1 MLSPIANYTAWNTNR
16 SGSDKGGGGLTLLYR
31 DSLTAHQYSP
41 NVPSHL
47 QYIMNERQWLLVS
60 NNKEKVAFLHVYI
73 ACQSNR
79 SEAFLGWNEDL
90 FFLIAQEAKKL
101 KQQGFIVLAMGDFN
115 SRVGSLK
122 GLEENTPDI
131 NRNSPMF
138 FNFLQET
145 NLLII
150 NTLPLAKG
158 LFTRFMDTSGRPGSM
173 SLLDY
178 GLIDHNSANTVTSF
192 VIDEEAR
199 YEAGTDHALLE
210 CILEFG
216 SRPKV
221 KWNFQDA
228 IHYNITDS
236 SSYTDYQNHLD
247 LETASIPLN
256 KFAELPVTEMLP
268 HISESINKSAKRS
281 FGLKVKKHK
290 QGQKLPKEIISLI
303 RSKNDLKHKLVT
315 AQTSITTPES
325 EAMQQELENM
335 KAQIKESLS
344 MHKLHRRS
352 RLRSKLLLADPTR
365 KKFWRFLKSQT
376 KRAGHI
382 TALSNQAGSMV
393 FEQHEIED
401 TVLHNFGNIF
411 VGQRIPVFP
420 LDRVPD
426 QVSLSIAEL
435 DQILGENTPSFAP
448 DHFEEKVCA
457 PYTFVELNDI
467 LGQLPSNKASGYDSI
482 PNELLKNCSTRFKH
496 YLLIF
501 LNKILEDGIV
511 PQNLNSG
518 KCMLIHKVKPNTN
531 TPKYLSL
538 FLLQGGD
545 SLQPSNYRPITVPSN
560 LLRLITKRM
569 CNRMSRAAE
578 ENLMLGPEQFG
589 FRQGRSTLDAAF
601 VLSTLMR
608 KAKNK
613 R

>member
-1 MLSPIANYTAWNTNR
+1 MLSPIPGYTAWNTNR

-31 DSLTAHQYSP
+31 DNLTAHQYSP
-41 NVPSHL
+41 DVPSHL

-60 NNKEKVAFLHVYI
+60 NNNEKVAFLHVYI
-73 ACQSNR
+73 ACQSNK
-79 SEAFLGWNEDL
+79 SEAFLSWNEDL
-90 FFLIAQEAKKL
+90 FFLVGQEAKKL
-101 KQQGFIVLAMGDFN
+101 KQQGFIILGMGDFN
-115 SRVGSLK
+115 SRVGALK
-122 GLEENTPDI
+122 GLEENTPDT

-138 FNFLQET
+138 FNFLQEA

-150 NTLPLAKG
+150 NTLPVAKG
-158 LFTRFMDTSGRPGSM
+158 LFTRFMDGSGRPGSK

-178 GLIDHNSANTVTSF
+178 GLIDEDNANNVTSF
-192 VIDEEAR
+192 VIDEDAR

-216 SRPKV
+216 SRPKI

-228 IHYNITDS
+228 VHYNITDS
-236 SSYTDYQNHLD
+236 SIYTDYQNSLD
-247 LETASIPLN
+247 LEAASIPLH

-268 HISESINKSAKRS
+268 HISESINKSAMRS
-281 FGLKVKKHK
+281 FGLKVKKQK
-290 QGQKLPKEIISLI
+290 RGQTLPKELISLI
-303 RSKNDLKHKLVT
+303 RTKNDLKRKLVT

-325 EAMQQELENM
+325 EAKQQELESL

-344 MHKLHRRS
+344 MLKLHRRS

-365 KKFWRFLKSQT
+365 KKFWRFIKSQT

-382 TALSNQAGSMV
+382 TALSNQAGAMV

-420 LDRVPD
+420 LDSVPD

-435 DQILGENTPSFAP
+435 EQILGENTPSFAP

-482 PNELLKNCSTRFKH
+482 PNELIKNCSTRFKH

-518 KCMLIHKVKPNTN
+518 KCMLIHKVKPNTKTQN
-531 TPKYLSL
+531 IYHY
-538 FLLQGGD
+538 F
-545 SLQPSNYRPITVPSN
+545 NYREGI
-560 LLRLITKRM
+560 L
-569 CNRMSRAAE
+569 CNR
-578 ENLMLGPEQFG
+578 PTIVQ
-589 FRQGRSTLDAAF
+589 
-601 VLSTLMR
+601 
-608 KAKNK
+608 
-613 R
+613 